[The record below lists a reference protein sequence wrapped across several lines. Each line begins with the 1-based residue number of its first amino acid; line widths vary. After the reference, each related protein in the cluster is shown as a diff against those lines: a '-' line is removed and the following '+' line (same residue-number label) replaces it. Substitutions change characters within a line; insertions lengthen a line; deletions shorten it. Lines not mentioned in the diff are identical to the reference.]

1 MSFPFQPVRC
11 SFQVKTAQSNHSPS
25 SMELFD
31 SGQPKFKKSHGHP
44 TKKWALKC
52 SYPSI
57 YVKLTDLLSKKITK
71 WCANRSQGF
80 FFRPD
85 AMSLTTR
92 FLFWRRAT
100 SQQDVP
106 LQSVDIIVSELF
118 AHFLVGEVK
127 AGWRESRGGVDLKV
141 IPIANP
147 PRRIGQPIIF
157 PSQTPVYVKVVKVK
171 VMLAPAWVGREQEWV
186 TREQGSW
193 HLWGCHECRWSSE
206 YERNTSQVLK
216 RALYYPT
223 AHNLCADEVEK
234 PCRKNRR
241 TWHPDVT
248 AILSLQGDEVEW
260 LAEKFGGPEWGE
272 LFCCRAQAGKRQLGK
287 LHHRTHGPRWFPTG
301 FFSPINRLNWCW
313 MYR

>member
-1 MSFPFQPVRC
+1 MCKQIS
-11 SFQVKTAQSNHSPS
+11 
-25 SMELFD
+25 
-31 SGQPKFKKSHGHP
+31 
-44 TKKWALKC
+44 
-52 SYPSI
+52 
-57 YVKLTDLLSKKITK
+57 
-71 WCANRSQGF
+71 GF
-80 FFRPD
+80 FFQTRRYVVD
-85 AMSLTTR
+85 DQIFVLTACNVATGR
-92 FLFWRRAT
+92 SFAKCGHHRLRTLRALFGGR
-100 SQQDVP
+100 
-106 LQSVDIIVSELF
+106 
-118 AHFLVGEVK
+118 G
-127 AGWRESRGGVDLKV
+127 ESRVTRKPGGVDLKV